1 MAYRG
6 LLLPDDGL
14 VKILEAETKVIEE
27 TATSG
32 ILLTGYVRIKCPV
45 QRFKIAKVN
54 DRTRLH

>member
-6 LLLPDDGL
+6 LLLPNDGH

-32 ILLTGYVRIKCPV
+32 ILLTGYVFAQDGQSRDK
-45 QRFKIAKVN
+45 
-54 DRTRLH
+54 TRRSTY